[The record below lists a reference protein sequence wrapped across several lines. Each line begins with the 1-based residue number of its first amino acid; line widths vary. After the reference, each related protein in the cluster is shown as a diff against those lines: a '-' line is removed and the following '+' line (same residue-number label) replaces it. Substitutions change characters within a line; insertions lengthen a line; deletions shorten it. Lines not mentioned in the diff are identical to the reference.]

1 MEEKIYQILKK
12 HRLPLKKRE
21 EVLADLL
28 ILFGVSETVYCSC
41 DQPLGFEFNKYGDK
55 FCVNCENL
63 VR

>member
-1 MEEKIYQILKK
+1 MKEEILNIASDLKEGSMTTDEAK
-12 HRLPLKKRE
+12 RL
-21 EVLADLL
+21 LL
-28 ILFGVSETVYCSC
+28 VLFGVSETVYCSC